1 MVYATSQIEEKLWD
15 QGYKQVCGVDEV
27 GRGSFAGPVVVGAVI
42 FSPNYK
48 IPEGLADSKLLKSKI
63 REELDIEIKES
74 CLGWSIAEISLDV
87 INEVGIGEATQL
99 AFLSSIKLITPQP
112 DFVIIDAFLIKNY
125 AGEQQAVASGDKLSV
140 SIAAAS
146 IIAKVYRDNLMVNLH
161 AKCPEYGF
169 DVHKGYGTKAHRDA
183 IKIHGLSN
191 LHRKS
196 FKLDKFT

>member
-63 REELDIEIKES
+63 REELDIKIKES

-140 SIAAAS
+140 SIAASS